1 MTINKDQNTE
11 QVILEAAEIEFL
23 ENGFAMAKTT
33 EIAKRAGVN
42 QALVHYYFRTKENL
56 FNVVFSHKVKLLAT
70 SFLGITETDLPFF
83 EKLEKQI
90 EAHFEFMQA
99 NPRLPLFIINEL
111 TRNPERMKF
120 VEAEFALIAG
130 NVQKRLKTDIEAE
143 VAKGTIRY
151 VEPLEL
157 LLDVVSLNVFLFAGR
172 PIIQVVTRT
181 SDEQFKILIEARKKE
196 IVRVITDSLKI
207 GK

>member
-11 QVILEAAEIEFL
+11 QAILEAAEVEFL

-56 FNVVFSHKVKLLAT
+56 FNVVFCHKVRLLAT

-90 EAHFEFMQA
+90 ETHFEFMRT

-120 VEAEFALIAG
+120 VEVEFAAVAG
-130 NVQKRLKTDIEAE
+130 NVQKRLKADMEVE

-157 LLDVVSLNVFLFAGR
+157 LLDVVSLNVFLFVGR
-172 PIIQVVTRT
+172 PIIQVVTKT
-181 SDEQFKILIEARKKE
+181 SDEQFKMVIEARKKE